1 MATLAE
7 IAETLKSANA
17 GASWLTFDI
26 GFADEAA
33 FDHVCTRDV
42 VTPAVLAELY
52 GVDSARVQVYH
63 YRPSL
68 TIKATIPRD
77 TFGDQAGERDFDG
90 TQQYVPLL
98 DIEVPGVEGD
108 RHGDR

>member
-1 MATLAE
+1 MAKLGE
-7 IAETLKSANA
+7 IAESLKSANA

-26 GFADEAA
+26 GFAAEAE
-33 FDHVCTRDV
+33 FDRVRESG
-42 VTPAVLAELY
+42 AVRPEALARLY
-52 GVDSARVQVYH
+52 KVDSAEVRVYH

-77 TFGDQAGERDFDG
+77 TFSDQAGERDFDG

-98 DIEVPGVEGD
+98 DIEVPES
-108 RHGDR
+108 

>member
-1 MATLAE
+1 MTGLGE
-7 IAETLKSANA
+7 IAESMKSANA

-26 GFADEAA
+26 GFGTEPE
-33 FDHVCTRDV
+33 FDRVCASGA
-42 VTPAVLAELY
+42 VTPGVLARLY
-52 GVDSARVQVYH
+52 RVDSAEVRVYH

-77 TFGDQAGERDFDG
+77 TFAEQAGERDYDG

-98 DIEVPGVEGD
+98 GVEVPDGEG
-108 RHGDR
+108 

>member
-1 MATLAE
+1 MAKLWE
-7 IAETLKSANA
+7 IAESVKSANA

-26 GFADEAA
+26 GFADEPA
-33 FDHVCTRDV
+33 FDRVCASGA
-42 VTPAVLAELY
+42 VTPDVLAGLY
-52 GVDSARVQVYH
+52 RVDSAEVRVYH

-98 DIEVPGVEGD
+98 DIELAEHEGERDGD
-108 RHGDR
+108 R

>member
-1 MATLAE
+1 MTTLGE
-7 IAETLKSANA
+7 IAESLKSANA

-26 GFADEAA
+26 GFAGAEQ
-33 FDHVCTRDV
+33 FDRVCASGA
-42 VTPAVLAELY
+42 VTPDVLAELY
-52 GVDSARVQVYH
+52 SVDSAEVRVYH

-90 TQQYVPLL
+90 VQQYIPLL
-98 DIEVPGVEGD
+98 DIEIPEIEGEH
-108 RHGDR
+108 RGPR

>member
-1 MATLAE
+1 MAKLWE
-7 IAETLKSANA
+7 IAESVKSANA

-26 GFADEAA
+26 GFATEPA
-33 FDHVCTRDV
+33 FDRVCASGA
-42 VTPAVLAELY
+42 VTPGALAGLY
-52 GVDSARVQVYH
+52 GVDSAEIRVYH

-77 TFGDQAGERDFDG
+77 TFSDQAGERDFDG

-98 DIEVPGVEGD
+98 DLEVPESEGD
-108 RHGDR
+108 SRGDR